1 MTFGQLIAKLRKEK
15 NLQLKDLAALIKRED
30 GQSVSYQYISD
41 LEHGRRPAPS
51 NHLLDE
57 FAHALDVSRQF
68 LYLKVNRLPPD
79 FDAPDDEAV
88 ANAAYEALC
97 KRAKPRATG
106 KGETRIKAKAA

>member
-30 GQSVSYQYISD
+30 GQLVSYQYISD

-51 NHLLDE
+51 NHLIDE
-57 FAHALDVSRQF
+57 FARAFGVSRQF

-79 FDAPDDEAV
+79 FDAPDDETV

-97 KRAKPRATG
+97 KRMKPRATG
-106 KGETRIKAKAA
+106 KGETGPKAKAA